1 MDYLFFAGLITYF
14 ISLVLQFIA
23 GVWKKE
29 KLKKIAW
36 YLFMAGAVLATVYLV
51 IRGIR
56 AGRLPMSNQFEFA
69 ATFSWGIALILIIMH
84 YTIHADWITTPG
96 IFMTWAI
103 LLYAAMQPREI
114 TELMPALRS
123 IWFGIHIGSA
133 AFAYASF
140 MLAGASGIRYLL
152 IHKKSPDDER
162 LEEIDYFAYRLIAI
176 GLLLLTVTILI
187 GAVWAE
193 EAWSAFWTWD
203 PKEVWALITMG
214 RRSLV
219 GILDLGSE
227 RSLGTDH
234 VDSLFHLSASAPIK
248 KEEGRIHGLVRHHC
262 DTGCSVYLHRSK
274 YPDARSAFLQL
285 MPSA

>member
-1 MDYLFFAGLITYF
+1 MDYLFFAGLIVYF

-29 KLKKIAW
+29 KLKKDAW

-69 ATFSWGIALILIIMH
+69 ATFSWGIAMILIVMH
-84 YTIHADWITTPG
+84 YAIHADWITTPG

-114 TELMPALRS
+114 TDLMPALRS

-133 AFAYASF
+133 AFAYAAF
-140 MLAGASGIRYLL
+140 MLAGAAGIRYLL
-152 IHKKSPDDER
+152 IHKKNPGDER

-203 PKEVWALITMG
+203 PKEVWALITW
-214 RRSLV
+214 
-219 GILDLGSE
+219 ILYS
-227 RSLGTDH
+227 
-234 VDSLFHLSASAPIK
+234 I
-248 KEEGRIHGLVRHHC
+248 
-262 DTGCSVYLHRSK
+262 YLHLRLSRK
-274 YPDARSAFLQL
+274 KKGVFMAWYAIISIPAVLFTFIGVNTM
-285 MPSA
+285 MPGLHSYG